1 MKRNTALP
9 LLLVLI
15 AVLGTSGEGTSA
27 LASFRAE
34 ASCSP
39 ARVQYA
45 PYPGGDER
53 LANLPWVRGKP
64 LGVGLIGLLWYW
76 PEEWQLQRVRPAR
89 IFTGGVAPAGYS
101 TKILWVFVARSAA
114 NRSDGRLVVRGR
126 RLDGT
131 GQFTGE
137 FAAITY
143 AGQRGAPSF
152 ASIID
157 VPQPGCWRLEL
168 STGAL
173 RARVVFLAVGQTG

>member
-1 MKRNTALP
+1 MKLNTALS
-9 LLLVLI
+9 LLLVLG
-15 AVLGTSGEGTSA
+15 AVLGTSGAGMSA
-27 LASFRAE
+27 VASVHAE

-64 LGVGLIGLLWYW
+64 LSVGLIGLLWYW
-76 PEEWQLQRVRPAR
+76 PEDWRKQRVRPAR

-101 TKILWVFVARSAA
+101 TKILWTFVARSAA
-114 NRSDGRLVVRGR
+114 NGGGTRLVVRGR
-126 RLDGT
+126 RLDGSGT
-131 GQFTGE
+131 VTAE
-137 FAAITY
+137 FAAITF

-168 STGAL
+168 STGTL
-173 RARVVFLAVGQTG
+173 RASVVFLAVGQTG